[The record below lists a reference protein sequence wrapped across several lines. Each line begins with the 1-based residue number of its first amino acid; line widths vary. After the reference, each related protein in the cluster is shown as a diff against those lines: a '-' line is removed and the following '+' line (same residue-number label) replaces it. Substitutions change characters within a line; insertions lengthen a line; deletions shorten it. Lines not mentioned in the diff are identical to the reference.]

1 MPLLLLLGQCVAM
14 FGASFLVGS
23 LPLMFKS
30 ASSGKLRGVFVRVTL
45 LLTLCRPD
53 IESYQR
59 VWNGYLSR
67 SSSHNYNTRV
77 SDAIS
82 KGGPGANEA
91 RGVSTIYGSLPDDYE
106 HTESTVKAVGLSLL
120 SGFALMLL

>member
-1 MPLLLLLGQCVAM
+1 
-14 FGASFLVGS
+14 
-23 LPLMFKS
+23 LMFKS
-30 ASSGKLRGVFVRVTL
+30 ASSGKLRGVFVRVTM

-82 KGGPGANEA
+82 KGSVGANEV